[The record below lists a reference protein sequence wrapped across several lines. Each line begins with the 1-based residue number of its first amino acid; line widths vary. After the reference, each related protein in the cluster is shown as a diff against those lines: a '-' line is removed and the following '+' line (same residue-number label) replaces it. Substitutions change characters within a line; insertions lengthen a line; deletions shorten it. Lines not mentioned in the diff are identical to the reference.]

1 MVGKREVGPV
11 STLTLAILS
20 ALLLIAARP
29 AQAQTETVLYNFCSQ
44 PYCADG
50 AHPTSRLTLY
60 NGNLYGTTSG
70 AVFELSSDGSGGWK
84 ETVLHTFCP
93 EYRGCGADP
102 ASSVTFDSMGNLYGT
117 TEYGGTYGR
126 GLVYELSPAG
136 ASWTE
141 TVLYN
146 FPGGAEGALPVGGL
160 IRDPAGNLYGRT
172 TSQLP
177 CQVCFGSKGPPSM
190 VAAATDVGFK
200 AGNLNRTIKGS
211 GGGHLF
217 ELSPSGGGWTEQVL
231 YQFETIPLGP
241 FYIGYAGLTMD
252 AAGNLFGASEDTVFE
267 LSPNGSG
274 GWSPTAI
281 HTFGAAENGSN
292 PVGTPVLDQA
302 GNVYGTTEGGG
313 AYNSGTVYKLSPGRR
328 RWTYE
333 ILYSFKSGP
342 EDGSQPFAG
351 IVFDAAGN
359 IYGTTFSG
367 GESGQGTVYELV
379 APVGTGSYTEKVL
392 WSFNF
397 PDGFRPVD
405 SLILDS
411 AGNLYGTT
419 PGGGTGGGPDNICSN
434 VPDAPGCG
442 VIFEVTP

>member
-1 MVGKREVGPV
+1 
-11 STLTLAILS
+11 
-20 ALLLIAARP
+20 
-29 AQAQTETVLYNFCSQ
+29 
-44 PYCADG
+44 
-50 AHPTSRLTLY
+50 
-60 NGNLYGTTSG
+60 
-70 AVFELSSDGSGGWK
+70 
-84 ETVLHTFCP
+84 
-93 EYRGCGADP
+93 
-102 ASSVTFDSMGNLYGT
+102 
-117 TEYGGTYGR
+117 
-126 GLVYELSPAG
+126 
-136 ASWTE
+136 
-141 TVLYN
+141 
-146 FPGGAEGALPVGGL
+146 
-160 IRDPAGNLYGRT
+160 
-172 TSQLP
+172 
-177 CQVCFGSKGPPSM
+177 M